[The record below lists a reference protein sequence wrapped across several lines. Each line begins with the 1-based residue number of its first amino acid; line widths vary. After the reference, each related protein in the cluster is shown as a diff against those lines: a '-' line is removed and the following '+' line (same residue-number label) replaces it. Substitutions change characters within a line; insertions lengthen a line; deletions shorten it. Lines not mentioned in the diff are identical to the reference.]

1 MKMTGSIIL
10 SLSCFIGYISIC
22 LSSNTPPKVHVDSGE
37 ISGGYEYTYNGRKL
51 YSFVGIPYASPPV
64 QDFRF
69 KVLQIF

>member
-1 MKMTGSIIL
+1 MKMTGKIML

-22 LSSNTPPKVHVDSGE
+22 LSSNTPKVRVDSGV
-37 ISGGYEYTYNGRKL
+37 IAGGYEFTYNGRQL

-69 KVLQIF
+69 KVLQV